1 MDSKTRLNRLE
12 FLKNKHKHQH
22 EIVEALEAENAPE
35 LTIKRQKQI
44 KLSIKDEITAI
55 ETMLKAEGVNVA

>member
-1 MDSKTRLNRLE
+1 MNNETRLNRLE

-22 EIVEALEAENAPE
+22 NIVESLVAEKAPE

-44 KLSIKDEITAI
+44 KLSIKDEISAI
-55 ETMLKAEGVNVA
+55 ETILKAEGVNIG